1 MRVIKTIRMMEVVEV
16 MEAVRA
22 PPMVAA
28 PISAP
33 IPVAIVWIRHSASRF
48 VIVSHQCHVAPGGV
62 ARRRGA
68 SCKAQ
73 RRAAEQRQAG
83 QQSRCAFHHPPLTAR
98 RLSDVDPYDVGTRSH
113 PASMTNP
120 RG

>member
-28 PISAP
+28 PIRAP
-33 IPVAIVWIRHSASRF
+33 IPVATVWIRHSASRF
-48 VIVSHQCHVAPGGV
+48 VIVSHQRHVPPGGV

-83 QQSRCAFHHPPLTAR
+83 PQRGCASRHPPVTAR
-98 RLSDVDPYDVGTRSH
+98 RPTDVDPYD
-113 PASMTNP
+113 
-120 RG
+120 